1 MRENRRL
8 PILLGLLV
16 ALVALGA
23 ARPARAQDRIAK
35 LIKILETDSSYK
47 VRLQV
52 VIALGKL
59 KDRRAVPALLRALSD
74 ENYTVRG
81 VTCASLAQIGDKTAL
96 ASLKKVA
103 SGDSEEF
110 VRSQAEKAVKALSG
124 GGGSPPSGARFYI
137 TVGKISNKS
146 PKGGGQATKALSDAL
161 LKEFSR
167 VSGVAT
173 DWGGRVPSGAELTKA
188 KVKGFV
194 LDGSI
199 LSLTAT
205 KSGGNVEISCNIKV
219 SLSTFPGNSMK
230 AFYSGGA
237 STEVSASS
245 FRPDQEDGLY
255 RDVLEGAA
263 QGAKQQI
270 VQSFLSTQ

>member
-1 MRENRRL
+1 VRRTL
-8 PILLGLLV
+8 AVIVAAGLALLGLS
-16 ALVALGA
+16 GN
-23 ARPARAQDRIAK
+23 ARAQDRIAK
-35 LIKILETDSSYK
+35 LVRILETDPSYK

-59 KDRRAVPALLRALSD
+59 KDRRAAPALIKALSD
-74 ENYTVRG
+74 DNYTVRG
-81 VTCASLAQIGDKTAL
+81 VSCASLAQLGDKSAL
-96 ASLKKVA
+96 PELRRVA
-103 SGDSEEF
+103 KNDSEDF
-110 VRSQAEKAVKALSG
+110 VRSQADKAIKVLG
-124 GGGSPPSGARFYI
+124 GGGGAGPPTGARFYI

-146 PKGGGQATKALSDAL
+146 PKGGARASKVLGDSL

-167 VSGVAT
+167 VGGVAT
-173 DWGGRVPSGAELTKA
+173 DWGGRAPTAAELSKA
-188 KVKGFV
+188 RVKGFV

-205 KSGGNVEISCNIKV
+205 RSGGNVEISCNIKV
-219 SLSTFPGNSMK
+219 SLATFPGNSMK

-245 FRPDQEDGLY
+245 FRPEQEDGLF

-270 VQSFLSTQ
+270 VQSYLSTQ